1 MEHSDDEFDRLSIE
15 TQVDLMYRHLN
26 IKKNIILVFLKKK
39 SNHVF

>member
-1 MEHSDDEFDRLSIE
+1 MEYSDDEFDRLSIE

-26 IKKNIILVFLKKK
+26 IKKKYNFSFFFLK